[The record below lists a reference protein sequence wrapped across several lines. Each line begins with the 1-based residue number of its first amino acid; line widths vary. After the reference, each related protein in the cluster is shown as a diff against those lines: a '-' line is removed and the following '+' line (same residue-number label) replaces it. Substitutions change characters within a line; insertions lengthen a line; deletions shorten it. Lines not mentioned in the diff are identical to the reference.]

1 MTFTGRN
8 AISNWAGNVVFT
20 PAAVLR
26 PRDVAEAQQFVADAP
41 RIRALGTGHSFN
53 DIADAPQLISLR
65 DVASPFELDERT
77 QTVIV
82 PGAAPYGAVAAFL
95 HEHGWGLHNLGSLPH
110 ISVAGATATAT
121 HGSGD
126 GNGVLSTAV
135 RGIERIGADGELN
148 WIHAGEPDFEGS
160 VVALGALGVITRLRL
175 AIEPTYDVTQQV
187 YTGLG
192 WDTLLAEFDE
202 IMASAYSVSVLGKW
216 AEPTLSTLW
225 LKHRALTDQGGSA
238 DAAPR
243 AFGGERVAA
252 EVHAIITG
260 DAPDDN
266 MTPLGTRGA
275 WSTRLAHFRFDRD
288 PSAGGDEIQSEF
300 FVPRAV
306 AVDALRAIRPLGDRI
321 DPLLHVSEFRTFAG
335 DDLWLSGGEGGAR
348 VAIHFTW
355 RRRPAE
361 VAAVLPDI
369 EAALGPFT
377 PRAHWGKV
385 YTTGFD
391 QAAGFRRLGDF
402 AALAARVDPAG
413 KFRNAHLDRVLAIS
427 GCEAPR

>member
-1 MTFTGRN
+1 MTL
-8 AISNWAGNVVFT
+8 SNWAGNILFT
-20 PAAVLR
+20 PSDVVR
-26 PRDVAEAQQFVADAP
+26 PRDIAEAQQLVADAP

-53 DIADAPQLISLR
+53 DLADAPQLISLR
-65 DVASPFELDERT
+65 DVVLPFELDETART
-77 QTVIV
+77 VTV

-95 HEHGWGLHNLGSLPH
+95 QEHGWALHNLGSLPH

-135 RGIERIGADGELN
+135 RGIERIGADGELT
-148 WIHAGEPDFEGS
+148 WVHAGDPDFDGS
-160 VVALGALGVITRLRL
+160 VVALGALGVITRIRL
-175 AIEPTYDVTQQV
+175 AIEPTFDVTQQV
-187 YTGLG
+187 YTGLR
-192 WDTLLAEFDE
+192 WDTFLAEFDG

-216 AEPTLSTLW
+216 SEPTLSTLW
-225 LKHRALTDQGGSA
+225 LKHRAPTEQGGPA

-243 AFGGERVAA
+243 LFGGDRVAA

-260 DAPDDN
+260 AAPDDN

-275 WSTRLAHFRFDRD
+275 WSSRLAHFRFDRD

-335 DDLWLSGGEGGAR
+335 DDLWLSGGEGGGR
-348 VAIHFTW
+348 LAIHFTW
-355 RRRPAE
+355 KQLPAE
-361 VAAVLPDI
+361 VAAILPEI
-369 EAALGPFT
+369 EAALQPFT

-385 YTTGFD
+385 YSTGFD
-391 QAAGFRRLGDF
+391 QAAGFRRLDDF
-402 AALAARVDPAG
+402 TALVARTDPEG
-413 KFRNAHLDRVLAIS
+413 KFRNSHLDRVLTVS
-427 GCEAPR
+427 GSEAP